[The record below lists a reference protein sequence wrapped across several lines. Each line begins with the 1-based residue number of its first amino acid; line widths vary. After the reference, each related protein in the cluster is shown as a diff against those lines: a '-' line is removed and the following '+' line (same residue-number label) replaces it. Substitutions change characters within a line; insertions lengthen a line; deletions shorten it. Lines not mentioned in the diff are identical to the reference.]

1 MFAVRPISGTW
12 PSPQANPNKMRRLA
26 VTWVFLITV
35 GVAVAQDPGAP
46 EPEIRR
52 AIPVPSSAP
61 DLSNPQD
68 FDNPAWMERLPRRQP
83 EGTIEVRPALPAT
96 ENPPQPAT
104 PAPAQPQPV
113 IPRAEP
119 VEDPNA
125 IRLTPQG
132 GGRDEAAEQLEKANS
147 IYTRKMYDFAAME
160 YEKFL
165 KSFPDAS
172 GREAAFF
179 RLGES
184 YRILGEE
191 KNARDAFA
199 RLTSEFREGEFF
211 GAGAYR
217 LGEFLFADGLYETA
231 LKQFQSAAEHAGSEE
246 VRLSAKYQAA
256 RCMDRLGRT
265 AEAATLFHA
274 VAEVENNN
282 PYRDYAKLA
291 LAGSLAASGNK
302 KGALAGY
309 EEIAGSQTPQALRAE
324 AAVKAGAL
332 ASELG
337 DKKKAAEY
345 FDSVLAMKD
354 GGQWRAVAM
363 LGALRLYAS
372 TGDHKKL
379 TSITDEELGLLVG
392 EYRAEA
398 LAMIAASHRESGSTL
413 KALEFYNRLDKEFPK
428 SAANR
433 RARFSRIVAMHE
445 LGDQKT
451 RAELQAFLADT
462 DDDAERDRGNL
473 LLAELL
479 FQEGNFAEAAK
490 SYEAVLTSGLS
501 KEFRRQAHYKR
512 AWCLANTGD
521 HTGAV
526 RAFTEFIEQYPD
538 SEFIAPALAQRGLA
552 RQQLKEFQPAI
563 ADFQKV
569 IEEHPKAAE
578 RELSIQQ
585 RALIF
590 GQLEDYSAMKTA
602 FLQLLKEYPQSKGS
616 AQAEYWIGWADFE
629 QKDYASALI
638 HLNRARE
645 LDPTAFGDRAGLRVA
660 LCYYYTENRAALQ
673 AEVSKLGPDLVPVDV
688 HRWLGLRSAQEGD
701 FASAEKSLDL
711 VAKSGSADPESLI
724 VLAESQNALGK
735 NNEAIESVK
744 LFLEKTQEPP
754 ARARGLLAIAEA
766 NRGMKDYDKA
776 MEAVNDALLLQ
787 PEGRLN
793 AAGRMT
799 VGEIEFSR
807 SDYDAAARAFMTVA
821 LLYEDPVITPRAL
834 QRGAESYRR
843 ANNDTEADKAA
854 DELQRRFPDFPSKD
868 ATISQRQ

>member
-1 MFAVRPISGTW
+1 
-12 PSPQANPNKMRRLA
+12 MRFFVATLA
-26 VTWVFLITV
+26 IAATTGIAT
-35 GVAVAQDPGAP
+35 AQDSRAP

-52 AIPVPSSAP
+52 AIPVPSAP
-61 DLSNPQD
+61 PRLTAPQD
-68 FDNPAWMERLPRRQP
+68 YENPAWMERVVPRQP
-83 EGTIEVRPALPAT
+83 EGTIEVRPAIPVT
-96 ENPPQPAT
+96 PEPQQ
-104 PAPAQPQPV
+104 PAPAITATPEPQQPPPPSPAQPPHQP

-165 KSFPDAS
+165 KSFPGAA

-184 YRILGEE
+184 YRSLGEE
-191 KNARDAFA
+191 KNARDAFV

-217 LGEFLFADGLYETA
+217 LGEFLFADSLYNPA
-231 LKQFQSAAEHAGSEE
+231 LKQFQAAMQHAGSEE

-256 RCMDRLGRT
+256 RCMDRLGQT
-265 AEAATLFHA
+265 SEAAALFRE
-274 VAEVENNN
+274 VANVESNN

-291 LAGSLAASGNK
+291 LAGALAASGNK
-302 KGALAGY
+302 KEALAGY

-337 DKKKAAEY
+337 DKKKASDY
-345 FDSVLAMKD
+345 FDDVLAMKD

-372 TGDHKKL
+372 SGNHKKL
-379 TSITDEELGLLVG
+379 TSITDEELELLVG

-398 LAMIAASHRESGSTL
+398 LAMIAASHRETGSTL
-413 KALEFYNRLDKEFPK
+413 KALEYYNRLDKEFPK

-462 DDDAERDRGNL
+462 DDSTERDRGNL

-479 FQEGNFAEAAK
+479 FQEGNFVEAAK
-490 SYEAVLTSGLS
+490 SYEVVLNSGLS
-501 KEFRRQAHYKR
+501 KEFRKQAHYKQ

-521 HTGAV
+521 HAGAI
-526 RAFTEFIEQYPD
+526 RAFTEFIDQYPD

-569 IEEHPKAAE
+569 IDDYPKAAE

-585 RALIF
+585 RALIL
-590 GQLEDYSAMKTA
+590 GQLEDYPAMKIA
-602 FLQLLKEYPQSKGS
+602 FAQLLSEYPQSKGA

-629 QKDYASALI
+629 QKNYAEALT
-638 HLNRARE
+638 HLKRARE
-645 LDPTAFGDRAGLRVA
+645 LDPASFGDRAGLRIA
-660 LCYYYTENRAALQ
+660 LCYYYTEDRAALQ
-673 AEVSKLGPDLVPVDV
+673 AEVSKLGPELVPVDV
-688 HRWLGLRSAQEGD
+688 HRWLGLRSAQESD
-701 FASAEKSLDL
+701 FASAEKSLEF

-735 NNEAIESVK
+735 NKEAIDSVK
-744 LFLEKTQEPP
+744 IFLEKTQEPS

-766 NRGMKDYDKA
+766 NRGLKEY
-776 MEAVNDALLLQ
+776 EAALESVNEALLLQ

-807 SDYDAAARAFMTVA
+807 GDFDAAARAFMTVA

-834 QRGAESYRR
+834 QRGADSYRR
-843 ANNDTEADKAA
+843 ANNDTEADKAT
-854 DELQRRFPDFPSKD
+854 DELQRRFPDFPKKD
-868 ATISQRQ
+868 ATLSQRQ

>member
-1 MFAVRPISGTW
+1 MRFFA
-12 PSPQANPNKMRRLA
+12 AALA
-26 VTWVFLITV
+26 LAATV
-35 GVAVAQDPGAP
+35 SVSTAQSPGAP

-52 AIPVPSSAP
+52 AIPVPSAAP
-61 DLSNPQD
+61 RLSEPQE
-68 FDNPAWMERLPRRQP
+68 FDNPAWMERVVPRQP
-83 EGTIEVRPALPAT
+83 EGTIEVRPAYPTAQ
-96 ENPPQPAT
+96 ESQQPAV
-104 PAPAQPQPV
+104 PEEPQQA

-160 YEKFL
+160 YETFL
-165 KSFPDAS
+165 KNFPGAS

-184 YRILGEE
+184 YRALKEE
-191 KNARDAFA
+191 KNAKDAFS
-199 RLTSEFREGEFF
+199 RLTAEFREGEFF

-217 LGEFLFADGLYETA
+217 LGEILFADSMYEPA
-231 LKQFQSAAEHAGSEE
+231 LKQFQSAMQHAGSEE

-256 RCMDRLGRT
+256 RCMDRLGR
-265 AEAATLFHA
+265 AVDAAALFRE
-274 VAEVENNN
+274 VAEVESNN

-302 KGALAGY
+302 KEALAGY
-309 EEIAGSQTPQALRAE
+309 EEIAGTQTPQALRAE

-337 DKKKAAEY
+337 DKKKAADY
-345 FDSVLAMKD
+345 FDSVLAMKE

-372 TGDHKKL
+372 TGNHKKL
-379 TSITDEELGLLVG
+379 TSISDEELGLLVG

-413 KALEFYNRLDKEFPK
+413 KALEFYNRLAKEFPK
-428 SAANR
+428 SAAAR

-445 LGDQKT
+445 LSDQKT

-462 DDDAERDRGNL
+462 DDAAERDRGNL

-490 SYEAVLTSGLS
+490 SYEAVLKSGLS
-501 KEFRRQAHYKR
+501 PEFRRQAHYKQ

-526 RAFTEFIEQYPD
+526 RAFTGFIDQYPD

-552 RQQLKEFQPAI
+552 RQRLKEYQPAI

-569 IEEHPKAAE
+569 IDDYPKAAE

-585 RALIF
+585 RALIL
-590 GQLEDYSAMKTA
+590 GQLEDYPAMKTA
-602 FLQLLKEYPQSKGS
+602 FLQLLKEYPQSKGV

-629 QKDYASALI
+629 QKQYAEALG
-638 HLNRARE
+638 HLKRARE
-645 LDPTAFGDRAGLRVA
+645 LDPKAFGDRSGLRIA
-660 LCYYYTENRAALQ
+660 LCYYYTENRSALQ
-673 AEVSKLGPDLVPVDV
+673 EEVAKLGPELVPVDV
-688 HRWLGLRSAQEGD
+688 HRWLGLRSAQESD
-701 FASAEKSLDL
+701 FASAEKSLNL

-735 NNEAIESVK
+735 NKEAIDSVK
-744 LFLEKTQEPP
+744 VFLEKTKEPS
-754 ARARGLLAIAEA
+754 AQARGLLAIAEA
-766 NRGMKDYDKA
+766 NRGLKEYDQA
-776 MEAVNDALLLQ
+776 LESVNEALLLQ

-807 SDYDAAARAFMTVA
+807 GDYDAAARAFMTVA

-843 ANNDTEADKAA
+843 ANNDTEADKAT
-854 DELQRRFPDFPSKD
+854 DELQRRFPDFQKTD
-868 ATISQRQ
+868 TTISQRQ

>member
-1 MFAVRPISGTW
+1 MSAVRPTFGMW
-12 PSPQANPNKMRRLA
+12 LLQQANPNSMRFFA
-26 VTWVFLITV
+26 VTLALTATASVSL
-35 GVAVAQDPGAP
+35 AQDSGAP

-52 AIPVPSSAP
+52 AIPVPSAAPSLSAP
-61 DLSNPQD
+61 QE
-68 FDNPAWMERLPRRQP
+68 FDNPAWLERVVPRQP
-83 EGTIEVRPALPAT
+83 EGTIEVRPALPASQ
-96 ENPPQPAT
+96 EPQQQSPPVPEK
-104 PAPAQPQPV
+104 PQQV

-132 GGRDEAAEQLEKANS
+132 GVRDEAAEQLEKANS

-160 YEKFL
+160 YETFL
-165 KSFPDAS
+165 KNFPGAT

-184 YRILGEE
+184 YRALGEE
-191 KNARDAFA
+191 KNAREAFS

-217 LGEFLFADGLYETA
+217 LGEILFADSLYEPA
-231 LKQFQSAAEHAGSEE
+231 LQQFQAAMQHAGSDE

-265 AEAATLFHA
+265 AEAAALFRE
-274 VAEVENNN
+274 VAGVESNN

-302 KGALAGY
+302 KEALAGY
-309 EEIAGSQTPQALRAE
+309 ESLASSQTLQALRAE

-337 DKKKAAEY
+337 DKTKAADY
-345 FDSVLAMKD
+345 FDSVLAMKE

-372 TGDHKKL
+372 TENHKKL
-379 TSITDEELGLLVG
+379 TSISEEELGLLAG

-398 LAMIAASHRESGSTL
+398 MAMIAAAHRESGSTP
-413 KALEFYNRLDKEFPK
+413 KALEYYNRLAKEFPK
-428 SAANR
+428 SASAR

-445 LGDQKT
+445 LNDQKT
-451 RAELQAFLADT
+451 RAELQAFLSDT
-462 DDDAERDRGNL
+462 EDPNEKDRGNL

-490 SYEAVLTSGLS
+490 SYEAVLNSGLS
-501 KEFRRQAHYKR
+501 PEFRKQAHYKK

-521 HTGAV
+521 HADAV
-526 RAFTEFIEQYPD
+526 LAFTAFIDQYPD
-538 SEFIAPALAQRGLA
+538 SEFVAPALAQRGFA

-563 ADFQKV
+563 ADFEKV
-569 IEEHPKAAE
+569 IADYPKAAE

-585 RALIF
+585 RALIL
-590 GQLEDYSAMKTA
+590 GQLEDYPAMKIA
-602 FLQLLKEYPQSKGS
+602 FLQLLKEYPQTKEA

-629 QKDYASALI
+629 QKDYAEALA

-645 LDPTAFGDRAGLRVA
+645 LDPTAFGDRAGLRIA

-673 AEVSKLGPDLVPVDV
+673 AEVSKLRPEIVPVDV
-688 HRWLGLRSAQEGD
+688 HRWLGLRSAQESD
-701 FASAEKSLDL
+701 FASAEKSLDI
-711 VAKSGSADPESLI
+711 VAKSGSADLESLI

-735 NNEAIESVK
+735 NKEAIKSVK
-744 LFLEKTQEPP
+744 IYLEKTKEPS
-754 ARARGLLAIAEA
+754 AQSRGLLAIAEA
-766 NRGMKDYDKA
+766 NRGLEEYDA
-776 MEAVNDALLLQ
+776 ALESVNEALRLQ

-807 SDYDAAARAFMTVA
+807 RDYDAAARAFMTVA

-834 QRGAESYRR
+834 YRGAESYRR
-843 ANNDTEADKAA
+843 ANNDTEAEKATA
-854 DELQRRFPDFPSKD
+854 ELQRRFPDFPKKD

>member
-1 MFAVRPISGTW
+1 MRVFAATL
-12 PSPQANPNKMRRLA
+12 ALA
-26 VTWVFLITV
+26 VTVS
-35 GVAVAQDPGAP
+35 GVIAQDPGAP

-52 AIPVPSSAP
+52 AIPIPSAAP
-61 DLSNPQD
+61 GLSSPQE
-68 FDNPAWMERLPRRQP
+68 FDNPAWMERVAPRQP
-83 EGTIEVRPALPAT
+83 EGTIEVRPAFPNAP
-96 ENPPQPAT
+96 EPPQSQP
-104 PAPAQPQPV
+104 PVQEMPQPV

-132 GGRDEAAEQLEKANS
+132 GGRDAAAEQLEKANS
-147 IYTRKMYDFAAME
+147 IYARKMYDFAAME
-160 YEKFL
+160 YETFL
-165 KSFPDAS
+165 KNFPGAP

-184 YRILGEE
+184 YRALNEE
-191 KNARDAFA
+191 KNARDAFS

-217 LGEFLFADGLYETA
+217 LGEILFADSLYDPA
-231 LKQFQSAAEHAGSEE
+231 LKQFQAAMQHAGSEE

-256 RCMDRLGRT
+256 RCMDRLGQSS
-265 AEAATLFHA
+265 EAVSLFREVAA
-274 VAEVENNN
+274 VEDNN

-291 LAGSLAASGNK
+291 LAGSLAASGK
-302 KGALAGY
+302 KQEALAGY
-309 EEIAGSQTPQALRAE
+309 EELAGSQTPRALRAE
-324 AAVKAGAL
+324 ATVKAGAL

-337 DKKKAAEY
+337 DKKKAAML
-345 FDSVLAMKD
+345 FDKVLAMKE

-398 LAMIAASHRESGSTL
+398 LAMIAASHRQSGSTL
-413 KALEFYNRLDKEFPK
+413 TALEFYNRLAKEFPK
-428 SAANR
+428 SAAAR

-445 LGDQKT
+445 LSDKKT
-451 RAELQAFLADT
+451 RAELQTFLADT
-462 DDDAERDRGNL
+462 DDPTEKDRGTL

-490 SYEAVLTSGLS
+490 SYAVVLDSGLS
-501 KEFRRQAHYKR
+501 PDFRKQAQYKQ

-521 HTGAV
+521 HAGAA
-526 RAFTEFIEQYPD
+526 RAFTAFVDQYPE
-538 SEFIAPALAQRGLA
+538 SEFVAPALAQRGLA
-552 RQQLKEFQPAI
+552 RQQLKEFQPAL

-569 IEEHPKAAE
+569 IGDFPKAAE

-585 RALIF
+585 RALIL
-590 GQLEDYSAMKTA
+590 GQLEDYPAMKTA
-602 FLQLLKEYPQSKGS
+602 FLQLLDEYPQSKGA

-629 QKDYASALI
+629 QKNYKEALT
-638 HLNRARE
+638 HLTRARE
-645 LDPTAFGDRAGLRVA
+645 LDPTAFGDRAGLRIA
-660 LCYYYTENRAALQ
+660 LCHYYTEDRPALQ
-673 AEVSKLGPDLVPVDV
+673 AEVARLKPDLVPVDV
-688 HRWLGLRSAQEGD
+688 HRWLGLRSAQESD
-701 FASAEKSLDL
+701 FVAAEKSLDL

-735 NNEAIESVK
+735 NKEAIDSVK
-744 LFLEKTQEPP
+744 IYLEKTKEPS
-754 ARARGLLAIAEA
+754 AKARGLLAVAEA
-766 NRGMKDYDKA
+766 NRGLKDYDA
-776 MEAVNDALLLQ
+776 ALEAVNEALLMQ

-807 SDYDAAARAFMTVA
+807 GDYDAAARAFMTVA

-843 ANNDTEADKAA
+843 ANNDTEAGKAS
-854 DELQRRFPDFPSKD
+854 DELQRRFPDFPKKD
-868 ATISQRQ
+868 TTLSQRQ